1 MQQLLDDREEE
12 EVEAVQMGDKGG
24 EPVNDFYFIYLFYLG
39 NSYYEWL
46 LLQVPSSVI

>member
-24 EPVNDFYFIYLFYLG
+24 EHDFYFIYLFYLG